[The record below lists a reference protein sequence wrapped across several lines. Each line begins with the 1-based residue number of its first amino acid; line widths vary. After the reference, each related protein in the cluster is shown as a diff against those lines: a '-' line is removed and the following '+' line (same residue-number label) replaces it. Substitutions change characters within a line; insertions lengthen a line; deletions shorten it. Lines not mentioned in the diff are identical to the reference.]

1 MYSRNKKQ
9 YRRKQNYIRF
19 EKLTSQGYS
28 VSDES
33 ASTALYVVNSDPFGR
48 AYYTKP
54 LGESIKRD
62 PLTGRK
68 YSQEEWATKEYIIDN
83 KTQLINKVSAD
94 LVVGK
99 DVEIAPEF
107 PEEVSE
113 DDKEWLDDF
122 IEDNKFITMLY
133 EGAIQNSAKGDYY
146 FEVVIGDDHETE
158 VIEIDPYYV
167 DIDHTNKKVNFYEI
181 AHEFE
186 VDKPRKFLRLGA
198 SQTKKITY
206 VQKKI
211 HAPGKIIYKLF
222 EKDGEEYVPVPLT
235 LNPDNKDLIDR
246 TAKSKHMKMY
256 VSLDPVVETEE
267 GDTAY
272 FIIEYTGI
280 DEPLLIHWPNY
291 RMFDI
296 FGVSDTGMVESLQNA
311 LNNRE
316 TQLNDILDKH
326 ADPSMY
332 GPDSYL
338 DEYGNLEMSGGG
350 SRYFPVVEGMNPPGY
365 LTWSGHLPDSHKEIE
380 RIYHAILENSE
391 VSPALVG
398 NDQGGIESGRALMYK
413 LIRSLCMASRKS
425 IYMKTA
431 VSDVIRVTQKLRQVW
446 IVGKGV
452 DNPESYEVPDFDD
465 VIFKITVSSRSSI
478 PTDRTAIINDVAK
491 LVDSGLLTTDTG
503 VLIIAKLFDEVDAEE
518 EIKKLLKAANEKLKR
533 ETELRKAEIPDYLK
547 AEPRE
552 GDDSGNKQ
560 DDPENKNDQA
570 IKDDTKVKDNK
581 QDKP

>member
-1 MYSRNKKQ
+1 VYARNRKQ
-9 YRRKQNYIRF
+9 QRRKQNYIRF

-28 VSDES
+28 VSDET
-33 ASTALYVVNSDPFGR
+33 ASNALYVVNSDPFGR

-54 LGESIKRD
+54 LGEAIKRD
-62 PLTGRK
+62 PVTGRK

-99 DVEIAPEF
+99 DVEIGPEY
-107 PEEVSE
+107 PDEVSDE
-113 DDKEWLDDF
+113 DKDWLRDF
-122 IEDNKFITMLY
+122 IKKNKLVTMLY

-146 FEVVIGDDHETE
+146 FEITIGDAFDIE

-167 DIDHTNKKVNFYEI
+167 DIDHTNKRVNFYEI

-186 VDKPRKFLRLGA
+186 IAKPRKFLRIG
-198 SQTKKITY
+198 SNQTKKITY
-206 VQKKI
+206 VQKKV
-211 HAPGKIIYKLF
+211 HYPGKIVYKLL
-222 EKDGEEYVPVPLT
+222 EKDGEDYNPVPLNI
-235 LNPDNKDLIDR
+235 NPENKKLFDR
-246 TAKSKHMKMY
+246 VEKSKHIKMY
-256 VSLDPVVETEE
+256 VSLDPITET
-267 GDTAY
+267 DDIDAAF
-272 FIIEYTGI
+272 FIIEFTGI
-280 DEPLLIHWPNY
+280 DTPLLVHWPNY

-350 SRYFPVVEGMNPPGY
+350 SRYFPVVDGMTPPGY
-365 LTWSGHLPDSHKEIE
+365 LTWSGHLPEAHKEIE

-398 NDQGGIESGRALMYK
+398 NDQGGIQSGRALMYK

-425 IYMKTA
+425 VYMHEAIGEVIKTA
-431 VSDVIRVTQKLRQVW
+431 QKMRQVW
-446 IVGKGV
+446 VTGKGV
-452 DNPESYEVPDFDD
+452 DNPENYAFPEFDD
-465 VIFKITVSSRSSI
+465 IIFDVVVTSRSSI
-478 PTDRTAIINDVAK
+478 PTDRTSTIDDVAK
-491 LVDSGLLTTDTG
+491 LVDKGLLTVDTG
-503 VLIIAKLFDEVDAEE
+503 VLIIAKLFDEVDADE
-518 EIKKLLKAANEKLKR
+518 EIERLLQAAQEKLNQEK
-533 ETELRKAEIPDYLK
+533 ELRKAEIPDYLK
-547 AEPRE
+547 SEPRDGE
-552 GDDSGNKQ
+552 PGNKKSNENQ
-560 DDPENKNDQA
+560 IDDNDQV
-570 IKDDTKVKDNK
+570 IKDDTKIKGEK
-581 QDKP
+581 ET